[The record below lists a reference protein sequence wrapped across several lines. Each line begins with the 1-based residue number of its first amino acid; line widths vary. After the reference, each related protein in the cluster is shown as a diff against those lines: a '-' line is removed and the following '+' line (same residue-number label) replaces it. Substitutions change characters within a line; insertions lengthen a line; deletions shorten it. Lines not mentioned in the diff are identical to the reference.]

1 MDETHSGEGEKMK
14 KYLLGTTAL
23 VAAGVIASAPANAAE
38 RLQAKLGG
46 YMEQWF
52 GYVNNDNGIDSTDYT
67 GFDQKSDSE
76 IWFIGSTKL
85 DNGLE
90 VGINVQ
96 LEANSNAGD
105 QIDESYVI
113 LKGSF
118 GEINI
123 GSENSAGYKM
133 TYTPRE
139 FGITINSGDQSDW
152 VNSGGVSTSGYFRG
166 IFGSVNI
173 EPAATN
179 DTEKLTY
186 YTPRIGGFQ
195 LGVTYIP
202 DASTQDANAQP
213 NRDGNNYT
221 DGFSVGANYQ
231 GKFGGGVE
239 LGVSGMYGFV
249 GGNGTNTDDPTVYA
263 FGVTLDVGGFNV
275 GATYAA
281 ADDHDQVGVGNSGE
295 AIFLG
300 VSYATGPWG
309 VALNAFLAERDG
321 LDTGGVTT
329 GHGEHQ
335 TLALSA
341 RYILGPGIEAAAT
354 LGYTEFSSDNTTAV
368 ADADGTYFVTGIRL
382 SF

>member
-1 MDETHSGEGEKMK
+1 MK

-52 GYVNNDNGIDSTDYT
+52 GYVNSDNGVNGTDYS

-76 IWFIGSTKL
+76 VWFIGSTKL

-113 LKGSF
+113 LKGGF

-152 VNSGGVSTSGYFRG
+152 VNSGGTSTGGYFRG

-173 EPAATN
+173 EPAQTN

-202 DASTQDANAQP
+202 DASTQDNNAQP
-213 NRDGNNYT
+213 NRDGNNFT
-221 DGFSVGANYQ
+221 DGFSVGLNYM
-231 GKFGGGVE
+231 GKF
-239 LGVSGMYGFV
+239 SGASVGASAMYGV
-249 GGNGTNTDDPTVYA
+249 VQGNGTNTDDPNVYA
-263 FGVTLDVGGFNV
+263 FGLTLDVGGFNV

-281 ADDHDQVGVGNSGE
+281 ADDHDNVGVGTSGE
-295 AIFLG
+295 SIFLG

-309 VALNAFLAERDG
+309 VALNYFTGDRDG
-321 LDTGGVTT
+321 RSTAGVTT
-329 GHGEHQ
+329 GDGEHD
-335 TLALSA
+335 TIALSA
-341 RYILGPGIEAAAT
+341 RYILGPGVEAAAT
-354 LGYTEFSSDNTTAV
+354 LGYTEFDSNA
-368 ADADGTYFVTGIRL
+368 AAAADGTYFVTGVRL